1 MKRFI
6 IILIIFFWFISITF
20 FFGSISI
27 VGWYADSLFLALTT
41 SSLFMMIKKMRNWL
55 RRMVYGISIMLLIAI
70 AWSTITSVPVER
82 IPKNKKSQEYGYFIS
97 RGNLGATSGC
107 YGQVHFFKQVPFF
120 PFLERRIK
128 VIKCS
133 DLPYECYLHDC

>member
-1 MKRFI
+1 
-6 IILIIFFWFISITF
+6 
-20 FFGSISI
+20 
-27 VGWYADSLFLALTT
+27 
-41 SSLFMMIKKMRNWL
+41 
-55 RRMVYGISIMLLIAI
+55 MLLITI
-70 AWSTITSVPVER
+70 AWSTITSIPVER
-82 IPKNKKSQEYGYFIS
+82 IPKDKKNQEYGYFIS